1 MNISKATYYITLSV
15 LFNIEKSKKNDIV
28 NDPDLSIQ
36 KHLLQT
42 TDLIFK
48 LKNRAIN
55 KTEESNP
62 KVSKSENTLF

>member
-36 KHLLQT
+36 KHL
-42 TDLIFK
+42 
-48 LKNRAIN
+48 
-55 KTEESNP
+55 
-62 KVSKSENTLF
+62 